1 MHKSPCTERESSLL
15 FTFSDTVECTLSSY
29 VMHHR
34 PVLPGWLL
42 CTLSRSA
49 ACPADNRLSSFIN
62 FKASTLYLC
71 YLFLLCPPSI
81 LLVSTFQ
88 LINCCTSQTDRTP
101 WYYYIWSF
109 PLRSARLGDF
119 FNAVMCPQLF

>member
-15 FTFSDTVECTLSSY
+15 FTISDTVGCALSSY
-29 VMHHR
+29 VMHHS

-49 ACPADNRLSSFIN
+49 AFPADNRPSSIVN
-62 FKASTLYLC
+62 FQASTLYLFD
-71 YLFLLCPPSI
+71 LFLCPPRI

-88 LINCCTSQTDRTP
+88 LINCCRSQTARTP

-109 PLRSARLGDF
+109 PPHSARLGDF